1 MKKVLVYIATRR
13 QKSNTVLFAEKIIKA
28 LSMAEELEVKI
39 FTPTSLKIL
48 PCIGCNTCFYKGKC
62 PQKDDLAYLVQEM
75 ESSDLLILGSPVY
88 LHDVTGDFTILA
100 NRLAYWS
107 HLLKLQG
114 KNVLAISTCSSNG
127 HLSVVKEI
135 YKIFTFFGANVF
147 LVANAAED
155 YPNQLNNEEWMQK
168 TCRKV
173 VEKTL
178 KVWDHP
184 HSNKRLEQQFKGYKN
199 IMMARVGNGEDS
211 FEGNYWLKEQ
221 MLDYETFAD
230 YLQNEVINKE
240 RVNRV

>member
-13 QKSNTVLFAEKIIKA
+13 QRSNTVLFAKKITEA
-28 LSMAEELEVKI
+28 LSRVEEIEVKI
-39 FTPTSLKIL
+39 FTSNSLNIL
-48 PCIGCNTCFYKGKC
+48 PCVGCNTCFYKGKC
-62 PQKDDLAYLVQEM
+62 PQKDDLDYLVQKM
-75 ESSDLLILGSPVY
+75 EASDLLIMGSPVY

-107 HLLKLQG
+107 HLLKLKG
-114 KNVLAISTCSSNG
+114 KNVLAISTCSGNG

-147 LVANAAED
+147 LVANAAEN
-155 YPNQLNNEEWMQK
+155 YPDQLNNDEWLQK
-168 TCRKV
+168 VCQKM

-178 KVWDHP
+178 KVWDRP

-199 IMMARVGNGEDS
+199 IMTTRVENGENS
-211 FEGNYWLKEQ
+211 FEGNYWLGEK

-230 YLQNEVINKE
+230 YLQNEIIKV
-240 RVNRV
+240 